1 MRISESVTGEIP
13 RLAAMIVGEL
23 LGTQPISDLRPNAD
37 QVRCLFEYG
46 RNHRLLPLIVE
57 RLRRARI
64 DAETSA
70 LVQSARQA
78 LVGSSLALAA
88 EHDRLLALFS
98 ANSLDVRSYKGPD
111 LARRLWGD
119 VAMRAMGDLDFLVR
133 PRDVIRAHDLL
144 IEHGYHPKVHVGP
157 NQWRP
162 FIRYEHDRAYVRAD
176 DGMVVELHWK
186 YFDRYIAFELTEEE
200 VWGGDA
206 GNDPEIDLV
215 VLSLHG
221 AKHAWTSAG
230 WIVDIAAMLI
240 REPPNESILSG
251 LARLTGTSRA
261 LTLALALASGYT
273 GLKLEKPLAER
284 IARDRA
290 ARELCNTTLKG
301 PISRPRTTADT
312 VDDPS
317 FYLQTRE
324 RFVDRFHYHWYW
336 IFTPNIDDQNVLN
349 APAWLAWL
357 NYPVRVVRLLMKRR
371 QRARAKV

>member
-23 LGTQPISDLRPNAD
+23 LGTQPTSDLRPNAD
-37 QVRCLFEYG
+37 QVRRLLEYG

-70 LVQSARQA
+70 LVQSARQV

-98 ANSLDVRSYKGPD
+98 ANSLDVRSYKGPE

-144 IEHGYHPKVHVGP
+144 IEHGYHPKVHVEP
-157 NQWRP
+157 NQWKP
-162 FIRYEHDRAYVRAD
+162 FIRYEHDRAYVRAH

-240 REPPNESILSG
+240 REPPNENILSG

-284 IARDRA
+284 IARDRT
-290 ARELCNTTLKG
+290 ARELCSATLKG
-301 PISRPRTTADT
+301 PISRPRTTVDT

-317 FYLQTRE
+317 FYLRTRE
-324 RFVDRFHYHWYW
+324 RFADRFHYHWYW

-357 NYPVRVVRLLMKRR
+357 NYPVRVARLLMKRR
-371 QRARAKV
+371 QTARVKV